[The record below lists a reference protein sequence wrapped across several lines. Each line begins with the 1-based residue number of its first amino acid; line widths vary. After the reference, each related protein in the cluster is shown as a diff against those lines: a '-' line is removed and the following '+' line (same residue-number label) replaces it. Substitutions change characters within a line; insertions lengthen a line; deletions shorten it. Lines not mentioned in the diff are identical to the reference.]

1 MKNLFI
7 ILIVLISCKTTSE
20 PESQLGQISF
30 EVTGNKDAVK
40 FFHEG
45 MLLLHS
51 FEYEDA
57 AEKFSEAQKLD
68 PEMGMAFWG
77 EAMTN
82 NHPLWRYQN
91 KVEALNILSELGA
104 TAEERALHFA
114 TPLEKDLHQAIEIL
128 YGDGTKTD
136 RDRLYSDYLK
146 LLREKYPNNH
156 EVASMYALSIL
167 GAVEEGRDEEAYNMG
182 AKIAEGI
189 LQENPNHPGALHYL
203 IHSYDDPDH
212 AHLALDA
219 ANNYSKVAPDA
230 GHALHMP
237 SHIYIALGMWDEV
250 INSNIASWEASV
262 TRKNLKNLDNNAY
275 NYHALNWLMY
285 AYLQKGNYSRAKELT
300 ADMHNYCS
308 GLDAKRARSYLIMMK
323 GAYAL
328 ESNDWDSDLLKDT
341 FNMDDLNVQI
351 QAVKLYTQAM
361 AEKSWN
367 QKVNYDYYI
376 EQIQNKISEAENEV
390 LMRSVSTCS
399 GNFINNTTSQVDID
413 RAMVIKY
420 ELEGQKNWDNGN
432 HTVAEEYLK
441 KAVDLEYNTSFQYGP
456 PDIVKPSSEL
466 LAEFLIAQKRI
477 PEAREYYQKSLTRAP
492 KRKIS
497 MDGLNAASEA

>member
-1 MKNLFI
+1 
-7 ILIVLISCKTTSE
+7 
-20 PESQLGQISF
+20 
-30 EVTGNKDAVK
+30 
-40 FFHEG
+40 
-45 MLLLHS
+45 
-51 FEYEDA
+51 
-57 AEKFSEAQKLD
+57 
-68 PEMGMAFWG
+68 
-77 EAMTN
+77 
-82 NHPLWRYQN
+82 
-91 KVEALNILSELGA
+91 
-104 TAEERALHFA
+104 
-114 TPLEKDLHQAIEIL
+114 
-128 YGDGTKTD
+128 
-136 RDRLYSDYLK
+136 
-146 LLREKYPNNH
+146 
-156 EVASMYALSIL
+156 
-167 GAVEEGRDEEAYNMG
+167 
-182 AKIAEGI
+182 
-189 LQENPNHPGALHYL
+189 
-203 IHSYDDPDH
+203 
-212 AHLALDA
+212 
-219 ANNYSKVAPDA
+219 
-230 GHALHMP
+230 
-237 SHIYIALGMWDEV
+237 MWDEV
-250 INSNIASWEASV
+250 INSNIASWDASV
-262 TRKNLKNLDNNAY
+262 TRKSLKNLDNNAY

-367 QKVNYDYYI
+367 KKVNYDYYI
-376 EQIQNKISEAENEV
+376 EQIQIKISEAENEV
-390 LMRSVSTCS
+390 LLRSASTCS

-420 ELEGQKNWDNGN
+420 ELEGQKHWDSGN
-432 HTVAEEYLK
+432 HTVAEEYFK

-466 LAEFLIAQKRI
+466 MAEFLIAQKRI

-497 MDGLNAASEA
+497 LDGLNAASEA